1 MNSSTAASC
10 KPSPSANCATSSCRA
25 GSTSSSASAGNSR
38 LLNATGTRQTGG
50 AGIWHLTTRQSAR
63 QQWPPIH
70 RSRKRRRHL
79 HLDVAEAGRGGA
91 AMTTTSQRETFR
103 TSRLLE
109 FCSQKELVTQTGHSV
124 DQWPLVILKELV
136 DNLLDGCEETDVPPK
151 ADIVV
156 WHRQLCICRL
166 TESAMC

>member
-1 MNSSTAASC
+1 
-10 KPSPSANCATSSCRA
+10 
-25 GSTSSSASAGNSR
+25 
-38 LLNATGTRQTGG
+38 
-50 AGIWHLTTRQSAR
+50 
-63 QQWPPIH
+63 
-70 RSRKRRRHL
+70 
-79 HLDVAEAGRGGA
+79 
-91 AMTTTSQRETFR
+91 MTTTSQRETFR

-156 WHRQLCICRL
+156 WHRQLGICR
-166 TESAMC
+166 